1 MDLSINVEIEGQ
13 LNMFEAE
20 LNGEGVGDEE
30 PAVDSDDEDEIAGDV
45 ASSDAAAVTDIIR
58 DAEESIRLDPLT
70 LAEANIGL
78 VSIAKVSP

>member
-1 MDLSINVEIEGQ
+1 MDLSINLEIEGQ

-45 ASSDAAAVTDIIR
+45 ASSDAATVADIIH